1 MTTIRSAPPPMIPP
15 RQSPVGQASDARAA
29 FFRAIA
35 PPQGAA
41 PPPLAQAP
49 APQARAQA
57 AVQAP
62 QPAQAQPQPPARLL
76 RPGSIIDI
84 KV

>member
-15 RQSPVGQASDARAA
+15 RPAGDARAA
-29 FFRAIA
+29 FFRAV
-35 PPQGAA
+35 AA
-41 PPPLAQAP
+41 PTETTVHTPPAVAQRPQAQAET
-49 APQARAQA
+49 
-57 AVQAP
+57 P
-62 QPAQAQPQPPARLL
+62 QPNRVP